1 MKTLLVMAA
10 GAALGFGL
18 HLVFEFGLQKW
29 VAVIVLFAAA
39 AFFFYEYATR
49 PGVKRGRK

>member
-1 MKTLLVMAA
+1 MKILLVLAA

-18 HLVFEFGLQKW
+18 HYILELGLGKW
-29 VAVIVLFAAA
+29 LTVVCALALCVILFR
-39 AFFFYEYATR
+39 EYVTR